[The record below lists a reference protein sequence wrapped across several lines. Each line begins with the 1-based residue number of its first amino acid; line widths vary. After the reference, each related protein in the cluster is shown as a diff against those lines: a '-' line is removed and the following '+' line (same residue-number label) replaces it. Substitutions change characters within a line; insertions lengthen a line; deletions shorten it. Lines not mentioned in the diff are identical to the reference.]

1 MLFIQWMQFLD
12 YPERNLLAVVIGIH
26 CIKICFFSN
35 QLIVDEFVA
44 SYENP
49 KSSSAVRKSINV
61 FYYFFHRTAI
71 ILWLEMN
78 SEVLLGIKL

>member
-1 MLFIQWMQFLD
+1 MDAIFGLPRKKSAGSSYRDPLYKD
-12 YPERNLLAVVIGIH
+12 L
-26 CIKICFFSN
+26 FFSN

-61 FYYFFHRTAI
+61 FYFFFHRTAI